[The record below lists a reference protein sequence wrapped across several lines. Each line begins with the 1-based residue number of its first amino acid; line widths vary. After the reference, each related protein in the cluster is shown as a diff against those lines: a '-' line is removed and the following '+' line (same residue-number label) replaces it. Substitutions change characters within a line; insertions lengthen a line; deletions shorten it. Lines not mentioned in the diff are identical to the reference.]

1 MISRFIFGL
10 VTTVL
15 LSAVWAVPQETTPPS
30 GVPVKMLVTAE
41 SRNDKEVVALHR
53 EDVMVYQGHERD
65 KVTDWIPAK
74 ADHSGLELFVLIDDA
89 SNSNL
94 GLQLD
99 DVRHFIQSQ
108 AATTK
113 VGVAYM
119 ENGTAQILQN
129 LTTDH
134 GLAAKAL
141 RLPLEFADINGS
153 PYFSLG
159 DLIKRWPESTA
170 RREVL
175 MISSGIDYFAG
186 SGPADPYVDSVVD
199 QAKRARVMVFG
210 VYTPAAGHSG
220 HSFWRIWWGQ
230 IYLSRVCEETGG
242 ESYGIGFFGPPVSL
256 RPYLDDVSHHLDH
269 QYWLTFLAVPGK
281 KSGLQPVK
289 LTTEVPNV
297 ELVGADSVYVPAQP

>member
-15 LSAVWAVPQETTPPS
+15 LCAVWAVPQETPPTG

-41 SRNDKEVVALHR
+41 SRNDKEVAAVHR
-53 EDVMVYQGHERD
+53 DDVMVYQGHDRD
-65 KVTDWIPAK
+65 KVADWVPAK
-74 ADHSGLELFVLIDDA
+74 GDHSGLELFVLIDDE

-108 AATTK
+108 AATTM

-119 ENGTAQILQN
+119 GNGTAQILQN

-134 GLAAKAL
+134 ALAAKAL

-159 DLIKRWPESTA
+159 DLIRRWPESSA

-175 MISSGIDYFAG
+175 MISSGIDYFGG
-186 SGPADPYVDSVVD
+186 SGPADPYVDS
-199 QAKRARVMVFG
+199 
-210 VYTPAAGHSG
+210 
-220 HSFWRIWWGQ
+220 Q
-230 IYLSRVCEETGG
+230 IYLSRVCEEAGG
-242 ESYGIGFFGPPVSL
+242 ESYGVGFFGPPVSF
-256 RPYLDDVSHHLDH
+256 RPYLDGLSHHLDH

-281 KSGLQPVK
+281 KSGLQPVR
-289 LTTEVPNV
+289 LTTEVPNL

>member
-1 MISRFIFGL
+1 MISSFIFGT
-10 VTTVL
+10 VITVL
-15 LSAVWAVPQETTPPS
+15 LPAVWAAPQVAAPN

-41 SRNDKEVVALHR
+41 CRNGKEVAAVQR
-53 EDVMVYQGHERD
+53 QDVMVYQGHERD
-65 KVTDWIPAK
+65 KVTDWVLAEG
-74 ADHSGLELFVLIDDA
+74 DHSGLELFVLIDDA

-99 DVRHFIQSQ
+99 DLGRFIQSQ
-108 AATTK
+108 AATTM

-129 LTTDH
+129 PTTDH
-134 GLAAKAL
+134 PLAAKAL
-141 RLPLEFADINGS
+141 RLSIEVAGINGS

-159 DLIKRWPESTA
+159 DLIKRWPESSA

-175 MISSGIDYFAG
+175 MISSGIDYYWG
-186 SGPADPYVDSVVD
+186 SGTADPYVDSVLD
-199 QAKRARVMVFG
+199 QAKRAGVTVFG

-230 IYLSRVCEETGG
+230 IYLSRICEETGG
-242 ESYGIGFFGPPVSL
+242 ESYGVGFFGPPVSF
-256 RPYLDDVSHHLDH
+256 RPYLDDVSRHLDH

-281 KSGLQPVK
+281 KSGMQPVR
-289 LTTEVPNV
+289 LRTEVPNV
-297 ELVGADSVYVPAQP
+297 ELVGANSVYVPAQP

>member
-1 MISRFIFGL
+1 MISSFIFGI
-10 VTTVL
+10 VITVL
-15 LSAVWAVPQETTPPS
+15 LPAVWATPQVAAPN

-41 SRNDKEVVALHR
+41 CRNGKEVAAVQR
-53 EDVMVYQGHERD
+53 QDVMVYQGHERD
-65 KVTDWIPAK
+65 KVTDWVLAEG
-74 ADHSGLELFVLIDDA
+74 DHSGLELFVLIDDA

-99 DVRHFIQSQ
+99 DLGRFIQSQ
-108 AATTK
+108 AATTM

-129 LTTDH
+129 PTTDH
-134 GLAAKAL
+134 PLAAKAL
-141 RLPLEFADINGS
+141 RLPIEVAGINGS

-159 DLIKRWPESTA
+159 DLIKRWPESSA

-175 MISSGIDYFAG
+175 MISSGIDYYWG
-186 SGPADPYVDSVVD
+186 SGTADPYVDSVLD
-199 QAKRARVMVFG
+199 QAKRAGVTVFG

-230 IYLSRVCEETGG
+230 IYLSRICEETGG
-242 ESYGIGFFGPPVSL
+242 ESYGVGFFGPPVSF
-256 RPYLDDVSHHLDH
+256 RPYLDDVSRHLDH

-281 KSGLQPVK
+281 KSGMQPVR
-289 LTTEVPNV
+289 LRTEVPNV
-297 ELVGADSVYVPAQP
+297 ELVGANSVYVPAQP